1 MRNLVKTCIF
11 ICPSL
16 VIDLKKVYNIS
27 SYTAIKAREF
37 YEQIQSVQIVGKVKY
52 VGRR

>member
-1 MRNLVKTCIF
+1 MQDIIRTFNF
-11 ICPSL
+11 IGPGL

-27 SYTAIKAREF
+27 GYTTIKAREL

>member
-1 MRNLVKTCIF
+1 MQDLVKTCNF
-11 ICPSL
+11 IRPGL
-16 VIDLKKVYNIS
+16 VIGLKKVYNIS
-27 SYTAIKAREF
+27 GHTAIKAREL